1 MADPDLPGHEA
12 DSGHGEHAEVHLP
25 PPSFA
30 PINVAISLAMT
41 FIGFIDGV
49 RDRLGPLVWGIGL
62 LWLIASCTAWFR
74 GARREFNDLPESLE
88 GH

>member
-1 MADPDLPGHEA
+1 MADPDLPAHDA
-12 DSGHGEHAEVHLP
+12 DPSHAEHAEVHLP
-25 PPSFA
+25 PPSIA

-41 FIGFIDGV
+41 FIGFVDGV

-62 LWLIASCTAWFR
+62 LWLIASCAAWFR
-74 GARREFNDLPESLE
+74 GAHREFNDLPELLE